1 MSTTKSTP
9 KAQADRLTLIEEEM
23 LLLKE
28 VPDTLRFLEAR
39 VTELSEKVVGIDA
52 MGNRLDGLPIAELM
66 FRVTSLEERVAPT
79 SSPKPSGSPD
89 SSVAHKEGRGE
100 EFDVLQNTMMS
111 LFNGLADEFRTTIDD
126 IQERMAS
133 MGTRIEVT
141 MKAVENVTAGQAN
154 TGSNKLRFPDPRAFK
169 ENRDAKELENFIFD
183 VEQYFKATTACT
195 DDKKVTVASM
205 YLIDDAKLWWRTKV
219 QDIEDGLYTIDS
231 WEDLKKE
238 LRDKFLPENAG
249 HLAMEKLVALKHTG
263 GIRDYVRQF
272 STLMLDIMGTLEKDK
287 MFFFINGLQPWAKT
301 KLHENKVQTLAAA
314 MACAER
320 LLDYGN
326 EAGSQRRITP
336 APNTGGKPYKPP
348 SHRNGSP
355 NRPNGGNDRPSGWT
369 DRPPQN
375 NQAGTSRGPY
385 HQRNHPTTP
394 LQCMLCKGP
403 HKVSYCPHRASLTAL
418 QVSIQESNDTR
429 IETMLDKKEDQDNP
443 RMGAL
448 KFLSALQRKVEPKE
462 IVEKGLIVPFKIGD
476 WTGELDLVV
485 ARMDDFD
492 VVLGMEFLLEHK
504 VIPMPLAKCLVITDS
519 NPTVIPASIKQP
531 GNLRM
536 ISAIQLKR
544 GLAREEPT
552 FMVIPLMEVTTN
564 EETVP
569 NEINEVL
576 NDYADI
582 MPESLPQTLP
592 PRQGIDHEIELIPGV
607 KPPAKNAYQM
617 APPELAELRKQLDE
631 LLKAGFIRPEKAPYG
646 ALVLF
651 QKKKDGTL
659 RLCIDYRALN
669 KVTVRN
675 KYPLPIISDLFDQLH
690 GAKYFTKLDLR
701 SGYYQVRIAE
711 GDEPKTTCVTR
722 YGAFEFLVMPFGLTN
737 APATFCTLMNQVFY
751 EYLDQFVI
759 VYLDD
764 IVVYSTTL
772 EEHKVHLKL
781 ISMDSDKIKAIQE
794 WKVPT
799 SVSDLR
805 SFLRLANYYRRF
817 VEGFSRRAA
826 PLTELK

>member
-23 LLLKE
+23 LFLKE
-28 VPDTLRFLEAR
+28 VPYTLRFLEAR
-39 VTELSEKVVGIDA
+39 VTELSDKVVGIDA

-141 MKAVENVTAGQAN
+141 MKAVENVTAGQTN
-154 TGSNKLRFPDPRAFK
+154 TGSSKLRFPDPRAFK
-169 ENRDAKELENFIFD
+169 GNRDAKELENFIFD

-205 YLIDDAKLWWRTKV
+205 YLTDDAKLWWRTKV
-219 QDIEDGLYTIDS
+219 QDIEDGLCTIDS

-238 LRDKFLPENAG
+238 LRDQFLPENAG

-272 STLMLDIMGTLEKDK
+272 STLMLDIRGTSEKDK
-287 MFFFINGLQPWAKT
+287 VFFFINGLQPWAKT

-314 MACAER
+314 MACVER

-375 NQAGTSRGPY
+375 NQAGTSREPY

-403 HKVSYCPHRASLTAL
+403 HKVSYCPHRVSLTAL
-418 QVSIQESNDTR
+418 QVSIQESNDAR
-429 IETMLDKKEDQDNP
+429 VETMLDKKEDQDNP

-462 IVEKGLIVPFKIGD
+462 IVEKGLMFVDATINFQPNRSTLIDSGATHNFIADQEARRLGLTIGRDPGKMKAINSEALPIVGVSKRVPFKIGD

-504 VIPMPLAKCLVITDS
+504 VIPMPLAKCLVITDR

-552 FMVIPLMEVTTN
+552 FIAIPLMEVTTT

-592 PRQGIDHEIELIPGV
+592 PRRGIDHEIELIPGV
-607 KPPAKNAYQM
+607 KPPAKNAYWM

-631 LLKAGFIRPEKAPYG
+631 LLKAGFIRPAKAPYG
-646 ALVLF
+646 APVLF

-669 KVTVRN
+669 KVT
-675 KYPLPIISDLFDQLH
+675 
-690 GAKYFTKLDLR
+690 
-701 SGYYQVRIAE
+701 
-711 GDEPKTTCVTR
+711 
-722 YGAFEFLVMPFGLTN
+722 
-737 APATFCTLMNQVFY
+737 
-751 EYLDQFVI
+751 
-759 VYLDD
+759 
-764 IVVYSTTL
+764 
-772 EEHKVHLKL
+772 
-781 ISMDSDKIKAIQE
+781 
-794 WKVPT
+794 
-799 SVSDLR
+799 
-805 SFLRLANYYRRF
+805 
-817 VEGFSRRAA
+817 
-826 PLTELK
+826 